1 MCLRPQP
8 AVPRV
13 EPHPGLLPSL
23 LAIFRTLFKVPYPA
37 TPLFATLT
45 KTAGVG
51 IHSSHFGNSRSP
63 IHDRY
68 RYEKPIT
75 TSPLVATHPKNPPI
89 TEHPTRMR
97 VLSERNELRLH
108 PGWFC
113 GTNDLSF
120 GLSPLFTTL
129 VENCLV
135 TPFLATLP
143 KSLDLKSFICHTCDT
158 PPGAAGVLLT
168 RHATRHVYPE
178 RPSKVKGLSCSPTKD
193 FYPER
198 SPLLPR
204 TPFNES
210 TPAEGWHDVSCPYWA
225 RAKEP
230 V

>member
-1 MCLRPQP
+1 VCLRPQP

-97 VLSERNELRLH
+97 VLSERTELRLLH

-113 GTNDLSF
+113 GTKDLSQ
-120 GLSPLFTTL
+120 GLNPLFTTL

-143 KSLDLKSFICHTCDT
+143 KFLDLKSFVCHTCDT
-158 PPGAAGVLLT
+158 PGGLQVFGFVPGQATAHGTRTTFSLLVHLPT
-168 RHATRHVYPE
+168 NRFRRGMARCIVPLSGK
-178 RPSKVKGLSCSPTKD
+178 SKK
-193 FYPER
+193 
-198 SPLLPR
+198 
-204 TPFNES
+204 
-210 TPAEGWHDVSCPYWA
+210 
-225 RAKEP
+225 P